1 MKNTKTNDDLNEIK
15 TLINNLDY
23 TKAMELLEMK
33 FKSNPNRIEVIDL
46 LSEVYYELD
55 NIEGAQRLINKSI
68 TLDPEHNGEKYFI
81 FAQFLLDTKPK
92 VALQCYQKGISIY
105 KNELSSTDQQ
115 QQQQLNDIKTNIAS
129 GYASIIELYM
139 HALCEESNAEMICED
154 CVTEGLQYDSNSIE
168 LLLQLSNL
176 RIIRGRD
183 DEAKQA
189 LENINKQIDNMDSN
203 DNEYPDHDMMV
214 NISKNYAELNE
225 LDKAIKYM
233 DIAIKMDDE
242 DMEGWYYLAYY
253 HYNMNNNDDALK
265 CLKNINKTYTKM
277 QKAKVQITPQISD
290 ILDAA
295 KCLYN
300 TITNSK

>member
-1 MKNTKTNDDLNEIK
+1 MNKTNDLDEIK
-15 TLINNLDY
+15 TLMNNLDY
-23 TKAMELLEMK
+23 EKAMELLEMK

-68 TLDPEHNGEKYFI
+68 TLDPEHNGEKYYI

-105 KNELSSTDQQ
+105 KNELSSLPNQQ
-115 QQQQLNDIKTNIAS
+115 QTDVKSNIAS
-129 GYASIIELYM
+129 GYASIIDLYM
-139 HALCEESNAEMICED
+139 HALCEECNAETICEE

-189 LENINKQIDNMDSN
+189 LENINQQIDSMDSN

-225 LDKAIKYM
+225 FDKAIKYM

-242 DMEGWYYLAYY
+242 DLEGWYYLAYY
-253 HYNMNNNDDALK
+253 HYNTNNTDNSLK
-265 CLKNINKTYTKM
+265 CLKNLNKTYTKL
-277 QKAKVQITPQISD
+277 QKAKIPITPQVSD

-295 KCLYN
+295 KCLYS
-300 TITNSK
+300 TITNPK

>member
-1 MKNTKTNDDLNEIK
+1 MNTTKTNNDLTEIK
-15 TLINNLDY
+15 TLMNNLDY
-23 TKAMELLEMK
+23 TKAMELLEIK

-81 FAQFLLDTKPK
+81 FAQFLLETKPK

-105 KNELSSTDQQ
+105 KNELSSSSELPNQPS
-115 QQQQLNDIKTNIAS
+115 NDIKTNIAS

-139 HALCEESNAEMICED
+139 HALCEENNAEMICEE

-203 DNEYPDHDMMV
+203 DNEYPDHDMLV

-225 LDKAIKYM
+225 YDKAIKYM

-242 DMEGWYYLAYY
+242 DLEGWYYLAYY
-253 HYNMNNNDDALK
+253 HYNMSNTEDALK
-265 CLKNINKTYTKM
+265 CLKNINKTYTKL
-277 QKAKVQITPQISD
+277 QKAKVHITPQISD

-300 TITNSK
+300 TITNPK